1 MKIRFDLSALYI
13 YNKIIKYMDL
23 KLKKQDL
30 VKVIKEKS
38 TQYQQIE
45 NARIQL
51 NNEILMIKGQLDLIE
66 DMIKENKLIIKD
78 DSINIK
84 DKIEV

>member
-84 DKIEV
+84 NKIEV

>member
-1 MKIRFDLSALYI
+1 
-13 YNKIIKYMDL
+13 MDL

-84 DKIEV
+84 NKIEV